1 MDTATLPP
9 VPDSAT
15 RSTTVET
22 TTVQPPVGPERVTT
36 IAQVQTQEA
45 TTTFLQ
51 DDKGRNSAMRLMC
64 FLSLAAAI
72 VIALITILDQRA
84 AASANGLYLVGMFL
98 TSAYTGKTLQK
109 AIEAEDAKR
118 PPQG

>member
-36 IAQVQTQEA
+36 VAQVQTQEA

-64 FLSLAAAI
+64 LISLAAA
-72 VIALITILDQRA
+72 VLMALITILDQRA

-98 TSAYTGKTLQK
+98 TASFTGKTCQK
-109 AIEAEDAKR
+109 IVEASSAKS
-118 PPQG
+118 P